1 MEMRD
6 ARKFERAGMK
16 PAPTRT
22 DQPLG
27 RGGIILDPQ
36 AKRNFMLTL
45 EYDGS
50 NYHGWQRQKGALTVQ
65 EVLESRL
72 EIMLGRPVSVRAS
85 GRTDAG
91 VHALGQVVNFY
102 AKTRLQPED
111 FLRGLNSLLPADIV
125 VLDARE
131 VPDSFHAC
139 YSATSKVYEYRILNR
154 TIPSALERNY
164 SWHIPKKLNVE
175 AMRACLPILLGEHDF
190 SAFMASRS
198 SVNTTVRTLLDARI
212 LRPDADHIF
221 FRFEAT
227 GFLRHMVRNLVGT
240 LVEAGKGK
248 LDPEGLARI
257 LEGRDRSQA
266 GMTAPARGLYLV
278 RVHYGRGEGK
288 TVNMTGETR
297 ETT

>member
-1 MEMRD
+1 M
-6 ARKFERAGMK
+6 
-16 PAPTRT
+16 
-22 DQPLG
+22 
-27 RGGIILDPQ
+27 DPHT
-36 AKRNFMLTL
+36 KRNFKLIL

-72 EIMLGRPVSVRAS
+72 EIMLNRPVSVRAS

-102 AKTRLQPED
+102 ARTRLEPED
-111 FLRGLNSLLPADIV
+111 FLNGLNSLLPSDIV
-125 VLDARE
+125 VLDAQE
-131 VPDSFHAC
+131 MPDSFHAC

-154 TIPSALERNY
+154 PIPSALERNY
-164 SWHIPKKLNVE
+164 SWHIPRRLDVE
-175 AMRACLPILLGEHDF
+175 SMRACLPVLLGEHDF
-190 SAFMASRS
+190 RAFMASRS
-198 SVNTTVRTLLDARI
+198 SVNSTVRTLLDAQIR
-212 LRPDADHIF
+212 LPDPEHIV

-248 LDPEGLARI
+248 RNPQDLTRVLAS
-257 LEGRDRSQA
+257 RDRSRA

-278 RVHYGRGEGK
+278 RVHYGGTEANPHNTQGQMR
-288 TVNMTGETR
+288 ETR
-297 ETT
+297 